1 MIKAENGIGG
11 DVASFDGSS
20 QAAPGGRTSNTPAE
34 LTRRE
39 HVGAVEPSAA
49 ALDVFVTAG
58 TDHHP
63 FDRLMDMVVAWAA
76 ARRAAGRPV
85 SVFFQ
90 YGTSRPPEGHES
102 AAYLGYGEM
111 LSKTRSAVAIVSH
124 GGPATIIDA
133 RAAGRVP
140 IVVPRRQELGE
151 HVDNHQVRFT
161 TLLDERGEAFLAR
174 DPHHLHELLDAS
186 LADPVCQSMD
196 ASAAE
201 KLRAST
207 ARIAALIEAALSEG
221 VRPRRRR
228 LGKRFLRPAGKRRQ
242 VLLACSTGGHLA
254 QLMALKQWWS
264 QHDPIW
270 VTFNKVDARSLLA
283 GQGTLWAHHPTTRNI
298 PNLLR
303 NFVLAWRILRRKRFD
318 VIISN
323 GAGVAVP
330 FFWLSRLFGIVTVY
344 VEVYDRIDLPTLT
357 GRLCEP
363 VTDLFLLQWPEQEA
377 QYRRGIVVG
386 KLL

>member
-1 MIKAENGIGG
+1 M
-11 DVASFDGSS
+11 ASFDGSA
-20 QAAPGGRTSNTPAE
+20 QAAPGGCCCRTATTPAE
-34 LTRRE
+34 PAHRE
-39 HVGAVEPSAA
+39 PGAFAPA

-63 FDRLMDMVVAWAA
+63 FDRLVDMVEAWAR

-102 AAYLGYGEM
+102 APYLDYGEM
-111 LSKTRSAVAIVSH
+111 RSKMRSAATIVSH
-124 GGPATIIDA
+124 GGPASIMDA

-140 IVVPRRQELGE
+140 VVVPRRQELGE

-161 TLLDERGEAFLAR
+161 TLLDARGEVFLAR
-174 DPHHLHELLDAS
+174 DAHHLHELLNSA
-186 LADPVCQSMD
+186 LADPVRLSLD

-201 KLRAST
+201 ELRAST
-207 ARIAALIEAALSEG
+207 TRIAALIEAALSEG
-221 VRPRRRR
+221 VRPRRSR
-228 LGKRFLRPAGKRRQ
+228 LGKRFLRPAGKRRK

-270 VTFNKVDARSLLA
+270 VTFDKVDARSLLA
-283 GQGTLWAHHPTTRNI
+283 GQEVLWAHHPTTRNI

-303 NFVLAWRILRRKRFD
+303 NFVLAWRVLRRQRFD

-357 GRLCEP
+357 GRLCAP
-363 VTDLFLLQWPEQEA
+363 ATDLFLLQWPEQQA

-386 KLL
+386 KIL

>member
-1 MIKAENGIGG
+1 MIEAEKNGRA
-11 DVASFDGSS
+11 DEVASFDGG
-20 QAAPGGRTSNTPAE
+20 ARTAPAGRGRRTATTAAHTPRAPAAVAPG
-34 LTRRE
+34 
-39 HVGAVEPSAA
+39 
-49 ALDVFVTAG
+49 ALNVFVTAG

-63 FDRLMDMVVAWAA
+63 FDRLVAMVEAWART
-76 ARRAAGRPV
+76 RRAAGRPV

-90 YGTSRPPEGHES
+90 YGTSRPPQGHAA
-102 AAYLGYGEM
+102 AAYLDYGEM
-111 LSKTRSAVAIVSH
+111 VAKMRSAAAIVSH
-124 GGPATIIDA
+124 GGPASIMDA

-140 IVVPRRQELGE
+140 VVVPRRQELGE
-151 HVDNHQVRFT
+151 HVDNHQVRFA
-161 TLLDERGEAFLAR
+161 TLLDERGEVCLAR
-174 DPHHLHELLDAS
+174 DAHHLHELLDAA
-186 LADPVCQSMD
+186 LADPVRLS
-196 ASAAE
+196 SHPSTAE
-201 KLRAST
+201 QLRAST
-207 ARIAALIEAALSEG
+207 TRIAALIETVLGEG
-221 VRPRRRR
+221 ARPRRSR
-228 LGKRFLRPAGKRRQ
+228 LGRRFLRPAGRRRR
-242 VLLACSTGGHLA
+242 VLLACSAGGHLA

-270 VTFNKVDARSLLA
+270 VTFDKVDARSLLA
-283 GQGTLWAHHPTTRNI
+283 GQDALWAHHPTTRNL

-303 NFVLAWRILRRKRFD
+303 NFVLAWRVLRRQRFD
-318 VIISN
+318 VIVSN

-386 KLL
+386 KIL